1 MAAKAEVSIVLR
13 AMNYASDELNKVKE
27 QTRGLREVGSQL
39 QQTGLTM
46 MGWGAAIAA
55 PFGLA
60 LKQFMGFEEE
70 MRNVNAVMQGSET
83 DFQELSATINEVA
96 MNSSFMTREIAS
108 AAYALASA
116 GKKKEDIQAMI
127 GPVSNLAEAMH
138 SDLRPTAELVT
149 DTLDQFGLTANDT
162 ARVVDIFASSVG
174 NSPENLERLAYGM
187 KYAGSTAAGF
197 GYSLE
202 ETVAALMA
210 FETAGIHG
218 EQAGT
223 TLRNALAR
231 LAAPSSAVVDA
242 LTKYGLTLDQ
252 VNPSQHS
259 FAEILE
265 TMRRAGVD
273 TTGAYEI
280 FGTEIGGRM
289 AAAIATGAEK
299 IVAFT
304 GALEDS
310 AGAAER
316 MKDEQLS
323 SLAGQLKLLKSSL
336 ESLGNSFAALFK
348 DEVVKAINWI
358 KGLVTWLNNL
368 DEGTKKLIVNTA
380 KWGSLILV
388 GAGAINFLTGTVMKT
403 IASFKSWGSIVGSVI
418 KLLSGKVAAA
428 GAAGQALTTLSGTA
442 ASTGT
447 SLAGIG
453 SSAAGVGAKLL
464 AFATGP
470 VGITIAAIAG
480 ITAGAIA
487 LYKVMDN
494 LSKDWFSSDLE
505 KALNQTRET
514 ADGTV
519 ETMEEVSRRFSNLS
533 SQASDETRKLSGAIT
548 GTFSQLEDAVRG
560 FDQINSTVAVKA
572 AMNMQKIAEE
582 AGYTGNAFRD
592 LAKEFSGSLT
602 LSSEEVISK
611 LKKVMEEVDS
621 VAIDTEATNKR
632 IISAVKEANLAM
644 ANSSRESQTVLSD
657 LAGSYD
663 KAAESIVEAAG
674 QQVKAIDMVSF
685 QAVGSVEAFVTM
697 MEKQKTAASDASN
710 EVGLALARATLAMSE
725 QGQVSREQV
734 SGLKELIDVYDSLSK
749 ELQTAEERYGENSS
763 QANNLQTSLN
773 TLKNEIASLGWSA
786 GESVAKFGDVK
797 EVLQQTA
804 TEVQKT
810 GKHINE
816 FLYGSENFA
825 ATKSEALDRVRN
837 DFKATEKDSVGLV
850 NAFNKLTKPAKM
862 FGNDVDIAG
871 VAIADLGVEL
881 AKSGKLIT
889 SQTSWL
895 ESLAKQIDSTRGKY
909 NQAIATYGE
918 NSKEAQ
924 KLKESLQE
932 LEVVYGRNGKS
943 AANAIFDTYGF
954 GETLIYLQKS
964 LGLTS
969 DAFAKL
975 LGIADVN
982 ILSQDAK
989 SINEQWKKVQEGS
1002 GFASDALKSI
1012 QNQSKE
1018 TSAKLTEMADAV
1030 TDTFDKQ
1037 KKAITSLR
1045 EELDTLKTKQ
1055 VEYLDALAKAE
1066 AEGDTESIEKYRK
1079 RLQETAEAAGSL
1091 AEQIEGQKDQ
1101 MLLFYQ
1107 TFEDNAG
1114 KADEFGR
1121 SLKGIEPELNEFA
1134 GALKAVEEDFQTTWG
1149 NIVGASKDG
1158 ADAVIAEFKRASDE
1172 IVGHSI
1178 VPDMRKAVL
1187 AEMMQLSSGMNDV
1200 AGRGAANTVASFSDL
1215 SKELTNY
1222 LAQMRKEA
1230 GSFSL
1235 DSLSEAAGDLPAYFS
1250 DLSLEAEKALGGVKK
1265 FYDLRWLDESST
1277 RTKHTAENIT
1287 SVLKQLKRE
1296 TDGISRE
1303 LGEFIPSSGD
1313 LSVPKIERKKEYH
1326 VFVDIK
1332 KEEYADRDELIR
1344 RIARE
1349 LELAGEI

>member
-1 MAAKAEVSIVLR
+1 MAAKTEVSIVLK
-13 AMNYASDELNKVKE
+13 AVNYASSELEKVKE

-70 MRNVNAVMQGSET
+70 MRNVNAVMQGTEE
-83 DFQELSATINEVA
+83 DFQALSKTVNDVA
-96 MNSSFMTREIAS
+96 MNSSFMTSEIAS

-116 GKKKEDIQAMI
+116 GKKRVEIEAMI

-138 SDLRPTAELVT
+138 SELRPTAELVT
-149 DTLDQFGLTANDT
+149 DTLDQFGLSAKETG
-162 ARVVDIFASSVG
+162 RVVDIFATSVG
-174 NSPENLERLAYGM
+174 SSPETLERLSYGM
-187 KYAGSTAAGF
+187 RYAGSTAAGF

-231 LAAPSSAVVDA
+231 LAAPTKDVVDA
-242 LTKYGLTLDQ
+242 LKMYGLTIED
-252 VNPSQHS
+252 VNPAQHS
-259 FAEILE
+259 FVEILE
-265 TMRRAGVD
+265 AMRRAGVD
-273 TTGAYEI
+273 TTGTYEI

-289 AAAIATGAEK
+289 AAAVSTGVEK
-299 IVAFT
+299 IKDFT
-304 GALEDS
+304 ATLENS

-316 MKDEQLS
+316 MKEEQLS
-323 SLAGQLKLLKSSL
+323 SLAGQFKLLKSSL

-348 DEVVKAINWI
+348 DEVSKAINWI
-358 KGLVTWLNNL
+358 RNLANWLNNL
-368 DEGTKKLIVNTA
+368 DEGTKRLIVNVA
-380 KWGSLILV
+380 KWGSILLI
-388 GAGAINFLTGTVMKT
+388 GAGAVNFLTGTVMKT
-403 IASFKSWGSIVGSVI
+403 IASFKSWGSIIGSVI
-418 KLLSGKVAAA
+418 KLITGKVAAA

-442 ASTGT
+442 VSTGT

-494 LSKDWFSSDLE
+494 LSKDWFKSDLE
-505 KALNQTRET
+505 KALNQVRET

-533 SQASDETRKLSGAIT
+533 SQASDETKKLSGTIS

-611 LKKVMEEVDS
+611 LKKVMEEVDA
-621 VAIDTEATNKR
+621 VALDTEATNNR
-632 IISAVKEANLAM
+632 IVESIKTANEAMAQSTAESQSVLANLV
-644 ANSSRESQTVLSD
+644 S
-657 LAGSYD
+657 SYD
-663 KAAESIVEAAG
+663 KVTESIVEAAN

-697 MEKQKTAASDASN
+697 MERQKKSANDASN
-710 EVGLALARATLAMSE
+710 EVGIALGRVVVAMAE
-725 QGQVSREQV
+725 QGKVAKDQVA
-734 SGLKELIDVYDSLSK
+734 GLKELYDAYDSLSE
-749 ELQTAEERYGENSS
+749 ELEAVEKRYGTNSS
-763 QANNLQTSLN
+763 QADSLRTSLN
-773 TLKNEIASLGWSA
+773 TLKGEIASLGWSA
-786 GESVAKFGDVK
+786 GESAVKFGDVK
-797 EVLQQTA
+797 EILQQTA

-825 ATKSEALDRVRN
+825 ATKEEALQRVRTQ
-837 DFKATEKDSVGLV
+837 FKATETDSLGLV

-862 FGNDVDIAG
+862 FGNDVDVMG
-871 VAIADLGVEL
+871 VALADLEIEL
-881 AKSGKLIT
+881 YKSGVLT
-889 SQTSWL
+889 NNQTSWL
-895 ESLAKQIDSTRGKY
+895 ISLSEQIASTREEYRK
-909 NQAIATYGE
+909 AISTYGE
-918 NSKEAQ
+918 NSREANA
-924 KLKESLQE
+924 LKTSLQE
-932 LEVVYGRNGKS
+932 LEVIYGRNGKS
-943 AANAIFDTYGF
+943 AAQAVFDSYGF
-954 GETLIYLQKS
+954 GETLVFLREN

-969 DAFAKL
+969 AAFAKL
-975 LGIADVN
+975 LGISDTN
-982 ILSQDAK
+982 ILAQDAK
-989 SINEQWKKVQEGS
+989 TINEQWKKVQEGS

-1018 TSAKLTEMADAV
+1018 TSTKLTEMADAV

-1091 AEQIEGQKDQ
+1091 AEQIEDQKDQ

-1114 KADEFGR
+1114 KADDFGR

-1134 GALKAVEEDFQTTWG
+1134 GALKAVEEEFRTTWG

-1187 AEMMQLSSGMNDV
+1187 AEMLQLSSGMNDV

-1287 SVLKQLKRE
+1287 SVLQQLKRE

-1303 LGEFIPSSGD
+1303 LGEFMPNGGD
-1313 LSVPKIERKKEYH
+1313 LTVPKIERKKEYH
-1326 VFVDIK
+1326 IFLDIR
-1332 KEEYADRDELIR
+1332 KEEYADKDELIR